1 MQSMTFL
8 SIRELRAST
17 SRLKDLLSE
26 DGKIVLTANGKP
38 AALMLEVSD
47 SSLEELLLDLRQ
59 LQAKR
64 ALRTLQDNAQKN
76 GTADLSLAEINAE
89 ITAVRKNPKKA
100 GRHF

>member
-1 MQSMTFL
+1 MSSTTFL

-17 SRLKDLLSE
+17 GRLKALLAD

-47 SSLEELLLDLRQ
+47 SSLEDLLLDLRQ
-59 LQAKR
+59 LQAMR

-76 GTADLSLAEINAE
+76 GTASMSLEEINKE
-89 ITAVRKNPKKA
+89 IAAARKDRK
-100 GRHF
+100 G